1 MSEQANILSF
11 DEVKSRGAS
20 RRRAVHAQGQHAS
33 SHSSLYSRKSATG
46 ERLSNQASLNR
57 SGRISVQQNGYHR
70 SNQQARQI
78 PRSMH
83 ANASSQ
89 RRSSTS
95 VSPRRS
101 ARVSQEGSQ
110 RFASSRNSRS
120 SREASS
126 EPTFMQGL
134 KKRARSA
141 KAEREFNK
149 TISSKESRN
158 EESTSRAALYEM
170 RMGRTQ
176 KRSTKM
182 QNDSSSGNSKRAKKC
197 FLCLRCFSW
206 MSSTIASRFV
216 IAGCCVFFTFVML
229 YQPLADYYDE
239 SRQLQQLEAEYS
251 ALEEQNASLKSEI
264 DYLNTDA
271 GLEDYARYK
280 LGYIRA
286 DEQTATVENIEPSSK
301 VNDTSGSISYSIPA
315 GSIPAPDTW
324 YSGVLDFVFGY
335 GK

>member
-1 MSEQANILSF
+1 
-11 DEVKSRGAS
+11 
-20 RRRAVHAQGQHAS
+20 
-33 SHSSLYSRKSATG
+33 
-46 ERLSNQASLNR
+46 
-57 SGRISVQQNGYHR
+57 
-70 SNQQARQI
+70 
-78 PRSMH
+78 
-83 ANASSQ
+83 
-89 RRSSTS
+89 
-95 VSPRRS
+95 
-101 ARVSQEGSQ
+101 
-110 RFASSRNSRS
+110 
-120 SREASS
+120 
-126 EPTFMQGL
+126 
-134 KKRARSA
+134 
-141 KAEREFNK
+141 
-149 TISSKESRN
+149 
-158 EESTSRAALYEM
+158 M

-182 QNDSSSGNSKRAKKC
+182 QNDSSSGNSKRAKSVS
-197 FLCLRCFSW
+197 LSSLFSW

-271 GLEDYARYK
+271 GLEDYAGYK

-315 GSIPAPDTW
+315 GSVPAPDTW

>member
-11 DEVKSRGAS
+11 DEAKSRGAS

-33 SHSSLYSRKSATG
+33 SRSSLYSRKSATG

-126 EPTFMQGL
+126 EPTFIQGL

-158 EESTSRAALYEM
+158 EEPTSRAALYEM

-182 QNDSSSGNSKRAKKC
+182 QNDSSSGNSKRAKSVS
-197 FLCLRCFSW
+197 LSSLFSW
-206 MSSTIASRFV
+206 MSSAIASRFV

-315 GSIPAPDTW
+315 GSVPAPDTW
-324 YSGVLDFVFGY
+324 YSGVLDFIFGY